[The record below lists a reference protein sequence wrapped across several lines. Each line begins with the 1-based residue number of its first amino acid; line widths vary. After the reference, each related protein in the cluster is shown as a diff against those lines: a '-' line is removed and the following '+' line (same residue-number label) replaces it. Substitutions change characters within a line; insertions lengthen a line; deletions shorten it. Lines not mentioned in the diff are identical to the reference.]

1 MDQRVIIVDDDR
13 DFLEIMGKRI
23 RELGFDNILLKDDPA
38 LAAELFASN
47 PPCDLALIDMTMPGM
62 NGLELLDQIKKVSPA
77 TECIMITAVNE
88 ARTAVECLRKGAYDY
103 LIKPVAQEDL
113 ALSVHR
119 ALEHRRLIHIL
130 DIEKGKTPLGLKH
143 KSAFKGID
151 TRSPIV
157 KRILKEAELHAGS
170 DVPVLITGES
180 GTGKEVLAQ
189 AIHKAS
195 PRAANPFTPINMAS
209 LNGSLFDAEFFG
221 HTRGAF
227 TGAEKARSGY
237 LEKTHQGTL
246 FLDEIGHLPLD
257 VQGKLLRFMQDGS
270 YYRVG
275 ASTHR
280 QADIRLVAATN
291 ADLDKLMAKD
301 LFRKDLYYRIRGG
314 WLHLPPLRERKED
327 IPLLADYFMK
337 KFNKEMKK
345 DVKGFSTPALQKF
358 LRHSWPGNVRELEN
372 CVEYAVAMSNNNVID
387 GNLILHT
394 KNVEE
399 GELKPLKAAKDEF
412 ERDYVSNLLTLSEGN
427 VSKAARLGGKY
438 RADFYGLL
446 KKHNLK
452 VSDFKKS

>member
-13 DFLEIMGKRI
+13 DFLDIMGKRI
-23 RELGFDNILLKDDPA
+23 RELGFDNILLQEDPV
-38 LAAELFASN
+38 LATELFESN

-62 NGLELLDQIKKVSPA
+62 NGLELLDRIKKVSPA

-103 LIKPVAQEDL
+103 LIKPVAHEDL

-119 ALEHRRLIHIL
+119 ALEHRRLIHVL

-143 KSAFKGID
+143 KNAFKGID
-151 TRSPIV
+151 TRSPII

-195 PRAANPFTPINMAS
+195 PRSANTFTPINMAS

-246 FLDEIGHLPLD
+246 FLDEIGHLPLE

-291 ADLDKLMAKD
+291 ADLDKLMAKE

-314 WLHLPPLRERKED
+314 WLQLPPLRERKED
-327 IPLLADYFMK
+327 IPLLVRTFIGT
-337 KFNKEMKK
+337 ERTSP
-345 DVKGFSTPALQKF
+345 KGATITDEAMNIL
-358 LRHSWPGNVRELEN
+358 LRFDFPGNVRELKSIVQAALNLAQGKPIRPKHLPPYLLERKN
-372 CVEYAVAMSNNNVID
+372 ISRPDCLMEGQLTKTLAEVEREHIICTYQQTGHN
-387 GNLILHT
+387 
-394 KNVEE
+394 K
-399 GELKPLKAAKDEF
+399 
-412 ERDYVSNLLTLSEGN
+412 
-427 VSKAARLGGKY
+427 SKTARLLGIGLNTLRRKLS
-438 RADFYGLL
+438 AYG
-446 KKHNLK
+446 
-452 VSDFKKS
+452 VT